1 MKSATTKTA
10 ARQVPAKKTS
20 KQAPPQTQED
30 VAMLARCAEVMD
42 ETVSLLAE
50 IAASTKELTR
60 LTMLRRGLLAYGR
73 AMGKL

>member
-1 MKSATTKTA
+1 
-10 ARQVPAKKTS
+10 
-20 KQAPPQTQED
+20 
-30 VAMLARCAEVMD
+30 MLARCAEVMD